1 MRVIP
6 PLEITGSR
14 LTSSGAAEP
23 GPGEVAWNAA
33 TPYTTGQKVYLA
45 SSHTRYERLAPGG
58 TTATS
63 PDADPVNWAD
73 IGPTNRYAMFDL
85 LRNTGTVS
93 ASPFTVVITPGQRV
107 DSLGLVGLVADS
119 VTVQMHNGGDL
130 VYSQTI
136 NLSTRATASWSDYF
150 HGLFTF
156 RSAVARFDL
165 PPFVAGVIT
174 VTFTRSTG
182 DVTVG
187 GLIVGTSVY
196 VGDTQYSAES
206 DALNFSVVERDAFGN
221 SQLIPR
227 RTVPKTNQSL
237 FCTKTRVNKVIKVR
251 DDLNAVP
258 ALWSGLDDAND
269 GYFEALLIL
278 GYYRRFTISLD
289 HPDVA
294 VIALELEE
302 V

>member
-6 PLEITGSR
+6 PLEITSGR

-23 GPGEVAWNAA
+23 GVGEVAWNAA
-33 TPYTTGQKVYLA
+33 TPYTLGQQAYLP
-45 SSHTRYERLAPGG
+45 SNHTRYERLVAG
-58 TTATS
+58 TTPVS

-73 IGPTNRYAMFDL
+73 IGPTNRFGMFDL

-119 VTVQMHNGGDL
+119 VTIEMHNGGVL
-130 VYSQTI
+130 VYSHAV
-136 NLSTRATASWSDYF
+136 NLSTRATASWYDYF
-150 HGLFTF
+150 HGLFSF
-156 RSAVARFDL
+156 RSAFALFDL

-174 VTFTRSTG
+174 LTFARATG

-187 GLIVGTSVY
+187 GLILGTSVY
-196 VGDTQYSAES
+196 VGDTQYNAES
-206 DALNFSVVERDAFGN
+206 DALNFSVVERDTFGN
-221 SQLIPR
+221 SRLIPR

-237 FCTKTRVNKVIKVR
+237 FCEKARVNKVIKVR
-251 DDLNAVP
+251 EELNAVP
-258 ALWSGLDDAND
+258 ALWSGLDDATD
-269 GYFEALLIL
+269 GFFEALLIL

-289 HPDVA
+289 HPDIA

>member
-6 PLEITGSR
+6 PLDIAGSR
-14 LTSSGAAEP
+14 LTSSTAAEP

-33 TPYTTGQKVYLA
+33 TAYTLGQKAYLA
-45 SSHTRYERLAPGG
+45 SNHTRYERLVPG
-58 TTATS
+58 TTPTS
-63 PDADPVNWAD
+63 PDLDPVNWAS
-73 IGPTNRYAMFDL
+73 IGPTNRFAMFDL

-119 VTVQMHNGGDL
+119 ATVQMHNEGEL

-136 NLSTRATASWSDYF
+136 NLSTRTTASWSDYF
-150 HGLFTF
+150 HGLFSY
-156 RSAVARFDL
+156 RSAVALFDV

-174 VTFTRSTG
+174 VTLTRVSG

-187 GLIVGTSVY
+187 GLIIGASAY
-196 VGDTQYSAES
+196 VGDTQYGAES

-237 FCTKTRVNKVIKVR
+237 FCTKVRVSKVIKVR
-251 DDLNAVP
+251 EDLNAVP
-258 ALWSGLDDAND
+258 ALWSGLDDATD
-269 GYFEALLIL
+269 GYFEPLLIL
-278 GYYRRFTISLD
+278 GYYRRFTINLA

-294 VIALELEE
+294 EINLELEE